1 MGSLFSALNTAANA
15 LTAFQQAIDVT
26 QNNVANANTPGYAD
40 QVPLM
45 EAVNIQ
51 SANGVVG
58 GVTEQ
63 TQDTRNAF
71 ADQAVQQQQSLAGEF
86 QQLQTS
92 LAPLQSILDVSSNS
106 AIPSALNELF
116 SSFSR
121 WSTQP
126 SSATYQTAVVA
137 AAQDTAAAF
146 QQVAAE
152 LNSASSSTTQDLQ
165 STVTQINQDAA
176 QIQSYNTSIAAGE
189 SNPGLSAQME
199 STLENLSSL
208 ANVQT
213 MPGVGGMV
221 TVLLGGQTPLVI
233 GTQVDALQVGRD
245 VANAVNGPPNATILD
260 SNGNDVT
267 AQVTSGQ
274 LAGLLSVRNS
284 VIPSLIGGGQQ
295 TGGLNVLAQS
305 LADTVN
311 NLLEQGSTTTTPP
324 FQSGTALF
332 SYNATPPAGI
342 AASLQV
348 TPGFQPSQL
357 AATDPGPPTVSN
369 GIALQLAG
377 LDTDPSGQ
385 INGLSFSQYFGNLA
399 STVGNAVD
407 TANTSAAGQ
416 AQALS
421 QAKTLQQQFSGVSLD
436 EEAVRLV
443 QLQGSYQAASKVVTV
458 VDEITQALMAMIPA
472 AG

>member
-1 MGSLFSALNTAANA
+1 MGSLFSALNSAASA

-45 EAVNIQ
+45 ESVNIQ

-116 SSFSR
+116 TSFSQ

-126 SSATYQTAVVA
+126 SSATYQTAVIS

-146 QQVAAE
+146 QQVASE

-165 STVTQINQDAA
+165 STVAQINQDAA
-176 QIQSYNTSIAAGE
+176 QIQGYNASIAAGE
-189 SNPGLSAQME
+189 SNPGLSAQLE

-208 ANVQT
+208 ADIQT

-233 GTQVDALQVGRD
+233 GTQVDALQVGSD

-267 AQVTSGQ
+267 SQVTSGQ

-284 VIPSLIGGGQQ
+284 LIPSLIGGGQQ

-324 FQSGTALF
+324 FQAGTALF
-332 SYNATPPAGI
+332 SYSATPPAGI
-342 AASLQV
+342 AASLEV
-348 TPGFQPSQL
+348 TPGFQPGQL
-357 AATDPGPPTVSN
+357 AATEPGPPTVSN

-377 LDTDPSGQ
+377 LDTAPAGQ
-385 INGLSFSQYFGNLA
+385 INGMSFSEYFASLA
-399 STVGNAVD
+399 SMVGNAVD
-407 TANTSAAGQ
+407 SANTSAAAQ

-421 QAKTLQQQFSGVSLD
+421 QAKSLQQQFSGVSLD

-458 VDEITQALMAMIPA
+458 VDEITQALMTMIQ
-472 AG
+472 